1 MQSCGNASQGNQEHM
16 LLSLENAVSRAG
28 VSHETI
34 VHNILDGSLEAIKN
48 NEGEWVVH
56 SDDLNRW
63 MLERDIK
70 SPSGIIKQLN
80 NTSQVSYA
88 AAFEIKSFEAAL
100 LKDRV
105 KQLEGDLTTT
115 REELKEARLD
125 AQEARKETLE
135 AWKAYRQLSINFLN
149 RLGPQP
155 FVLSE
160 SFRVK

>member
-1 MQSCGNASQGNQEHM
+1 MQPCGNASQGKQETM
-16 LLSLENAVSRAG
+16 LLSLENAVNRAG

-56 SDDLNRW
+56 SEDLNRW

-80 NTSQVSYA
+80 DTSQISYA

-105 KQLEGDLTTT
+105 KQLEGDLTTWVIPSQI
-115 REELKEARLD
+115 K
-125 AQEARKETLE
+125 
-135 AWKAYRQLSINFLN
+135 
-149 RLGPQP
+149 
-155 FVLSE
+155 
-160 SFRVK
+160 